1 MSTLPPPALSSQIA
15 AFEINGLTTDSK
27 GVATDDKYPVQRW
40 CKLASAC
47 AAVSEPPEPI
57 ARSGDNPAVF
67 TALRRVVMSL
77 FMAHANVLAR
87 WEISLA

>member
-1 MSTLPPPALSSQIA
+1 MA
-15 AFEINGLTTDSK
+15 AFELNGLTTDSK
-27 GVATDDKYPVQRW
+27 GVATDAKCPVQRW
-40 CKLASAC
+40 CKVASAC
-47 AAVSEPPEPI
+47 AAVRDPPDPI

-67 TALRRVVMSL
+67 TALHRVVMSL